1 LLCYAFNY
9 NFSSSGKREKKTL
22 SISIEFCFEGQF
34 FFKVGVCKMGP
45 EDDPTTVVDSRLRV
59 HGIRNLRVVD
69 TGIIPIPPSGHTS
82 AFGFLIGERA
92 ADFIKEDRRV
102 VRNVSPRFVPFL
114 PYTIYHRNKRSLPI
128 KKMPFDWQND
138 GNEYYTYNPRQHN
151 VSTKSPISTTVAG
164 VKTLLIPIENDND
177 KKDRLFIDN
186 TVNASTNLNKPPL
199 VFNTTV
205 SQTSSKTS
213 TTSAQPSRKKRNV
226 STTHK
231 VKRQATND
239 TPNSLSAFLRIS
251 LSRIRSSVVFAG
263 NFVRT
268 LASTSSGMSNGE
280 QAAPNLLNDA
290 LPSEEDPP
298 VFSTNNLRF
307 RSQRSLS

>member
-9 NFSSSGKREKKTL
+9 NFSSSGKREIKTI
-22 SISIEFCFEGQF
+22 SISIEFCIKRQF

-92 ADFIKEDRRV
+92 ADFINEDRRA

-138 GNEYYTYNPRQHN
+138 GNVYYTYNPRQHN

-164 VKTLLIPIENDND
+164 VKTLLLPIENEND
-177 KKDRLFIDN
+177 EKDRLFIDN
-186 TVNASTNLNKPPL
+186 TVIASKNLSQPL

-213 TTSAQPSRKKRNV
+213 TTSGQPSRKKRNV

-231 VKRQATND
+231 VKRQTTND
-239 TPNSLSAFLRIS
+239 TPNSLSEFLRIS
-251 LSRIRSSVVFAG
+251 LSRIRSGVVVAG
-263 NFVRT
+263 NFVRA
-268 LASTSSGMSNGE
+268 LASTSSGMNNGE
-280 QAAPNLLNDA
+280 QAAPILLNDA

-307 RSQRSLS
+307 RSQRSFS